1 MAVLEDVVLVADG
14 GDVTA
19 GRQKHTFVYGEFNV
33 QLPEGVEQVET
44 DGRLADGFVYR
55 PEGEIAPFDVGFA
68 RADVTVD
75 LEVQSTDLELVVD
88 EAQRDAEGDVFFERD
103 ITPAGLG
110 EFVPGV
116 DFVVGDVVS
125 VERWRVLL
133 PLPVTGWEMV
143 SSASD
148 GVVADRVHVSGQL
161 ISDSAARVRRNA
173 DLRREVEADKRQLQR
188 SVRSVRSYA
197 DSAVSQ
203 ERTERVADVAQVREV
218 LGGTRAD
225 EGDLLSQLAAVQA
238 QIRGMVGDGET
249 PPPPGLLNSY
259 LWMNTRL
266 WEAQREINRQQAE
279 INAAQEARD
288 ADYQEQ
294 LGQIMAVM
302 DEQAATIERLQ
313 AQSVSVSPMMILAR
327 GPDWMLD
334 GYSWVALGDWT
345 GSVRITAK
353 DTSERVSVSSW
364 SVPDSNG
371 SRTYS
376 IPGTFFVSGDYQKH
390 PGTQTTRKLTWGYIR
405 NTVAGQ
411 WRTLTT
417 TTIGNT
423 SEVFVDA
430 TAWLDAAH
438 RGATYRLAIVIDG
451 TTRKTF
457 SSSSVGPLL
466 PSGDGHVPIRVQGT
480 FSAAKNSRVEVR
492 YSCSFEGVGDV
503 QQRRVR
509 SGSVKLS
516 WIEAAG

>member
-19 GRQKHTFVYGEFNV
+19 GRQKHTFVYGELNV

-44 DGRLADGFVYR
+44 DGRLADGYVYR

-197 DSAVSQ
+197 DSAVSR

-218 LGGTRAD
+218 LGGPDATD
-225 EGDLLSQLAAVQA
+225 TSLLSQLAAVQA
-238 QIRGMVGDGET
+238 QITGMGER
-249 PPPPGLLNSY
+249 PAQPGLLAAY
-259 LWMNTRL
+259 LATNTALWKAQQEIDRLQNERTDELTAQLIETQKLVERARVDVVTLSRSELPWVSDLVRVRWSDADGVVVEPVNRRRSHVVATVSDGDASRVHVDTLPTRL
-266 WEAQREINRQQAE
+266 
-279 INAAQEARD
+279 
-288 ADYQEQ
+288 
-294 LGQIMAVM
+294 G
-302 DEQAATIERLQ
+302 
-313 AQSVSVSPMMILAR
+313 AQSMVLSGPAGLLSRSGVVGLVVRGAPGVERRLVRTIPGQTPRTKAWVQVAQITVPERTTSAVASLRILWAST
-327 GPDWMLD
+327 
-334 GYSWVALGDWT
+334 GYKDVLG
-345 GSVRITAK
+345 VRV
-353 DTSERVSVSSW
+353 RV
-364 SVPDSNG
+364 G
-371 SRTYS
+371 SRTLLEKTGVS
-376 IPGTFFVSGDYQKH
+376 TGSPLQGVKAQLHTAGGVAVQPGDVVIFECKNESDYVDRQVISGGEALLAVIEQ
-390 PGTQTTRKLTWGYIR
+390 
-405 NTVAGQ
+405 
-411 WRTLTT
+411 
-417 TTIGNT
+417 
-423 SEVFVDA
+423 SEV
-430 TAWLDAAH
+430 
-438 RGATYRLAIVIDG
+438 
-451 TTRKTF
+451 
-457 SSSSVGPLL
+457 
-466 PSGDGHVPIRVQGT
+466 
-480 FSAAKNSRVEVR
+480 
-492 YSCSFEGVGDV
+492 
-503 QQRRVR
+503 
-509 SGSVKLS
+509 
-516 WIEAAG
+516 

>member
-1 MAVLEDVVLVADG
+1 MAVFEDVVLVADG

-68 RADVTVD
+68 RTDVTVD
-75 LEVQSTDLELVVD
+75 LELGSTDLELVVD

-197 DSAVSQ
+197 DSAVSR
-203 ERTERVADVAQVREV
+203 ERTERQEDVAQVREV
-218 LGGTRAD
+218 LGGAQAD

-238 QIRGMVGDGET
+238 QITGMVGDGET
-249 PPPPGLLNSY
+249 PPPAGLLNSY

-266 WEAQREINRQQAE
+266 WEQQAE
-279 INAAQEARD
+279 VNRLNEDFKAEQTRVNRLNDAFKEEVRARQREQRIIDSKQYEFSQDLQRQSDDIVRRTPVVVAFSGDRTDVAGLGEAQ
-288 ADYQEQ
+288 
-294 LGQIMAVM
+294 
-302 DEQAATIERLQ
+302 TI
-313 AQSVSVSPMMILAR
+313 
-327 GPDWMLD
+327 D
-334 GYSWVALGDWT
+334 GNFKFTKFGYWT
-345 GSVRITAK
+345 GTVAALVNVNALNSYSQSWTWRIK
-353 DTSERVSVSSW
+353 GEH
-364 SVPDSNG
+364 G
-371 SRTYS
+371 STYS
-376 IPGTFFVSGDYQKH
+376 
-390 PGTQTTRKLTWGYIR
+390 
-405 NTVAGQ
+405 
-411 WRTLTT
+411 
-417 TTIGNT
+417 GN
-423 SEVFVDA
+423 V
-430 TAWLDAAH
+430 
-438 RGATYRLAIVIDG
+438 GA
-451 TTRKTF
+451 
-457 SSSSVGPLL
+457 
-466 PSGDGHVPIRVQGT
+466 
-480 FSAAKNSRVEVR
+480 
-492 YSCSFEGVGDV
+492 FES
-503 QQRRVR
+503 VR
-509 SGSVKLS
+509 SGLIFV
-516 WIEAAG
+516 IRD

>member
-116 DFVVGDVVS
+116 DFAVGDVVS

-161 ISDSAARVRRNA
+161 ISDAVARGRRNA

-197 DSAVSQ
+197 DSAVSR

-218 LGGTRAD
+218 LGGAQAD
-225 EGDLLSQLAAVQA
+225 ESDLLSQLAAVQA
-238 QIRGMVGDGET
+238 QIAGMVGDGET
-249 PPPPGLLNSY
+249 PPPAGMLNSY

-266 WEAQREINRQQAE
+266 WQQQEKINQLNDAFREETQERQQKQQALDEKQTEMLIKMERLRTDAE
-279 INAAQEARD
+279 RRRPRPIFAKYSEYKDGYTDPERFMKITPYAAGDRGFRVECLGSWTGEIIVRATAFGPLSANSIDSYRVPITTDRRTFYGTPEAAQ
-288 ADYQEQ
+288 
-294 LGQIMAVM
+294 MAYIALDMTVF
-302 DEQAATIERLQ
+302 
-313 AQSVSVSPMMILAR
+313 
-327 GPDWMLD
+327 PD
-334 GYSWVALGDWT
+334 
-345 GSVRITAK
+345 
-353 DTSERVSVSSW
+353 
-364 SVPDSNG
+364 
-371 SRTYS
+371 
-376 IPGTFFVSGDYQKH
+376 
-390 PGTQTTRKLTWGYIR
+390 
-405 NTVAGQ
+405 
-411 WRTLTT
+411 
-417 TTIGNT
+417 
-423 SEVFVDA
+423 
-430 TAWLDAAH
+430 
-438 RGATYRLAIVIDG
+438 
-451 TTRKTF
+451 
-457 SSSSVGPLL
+457 
-466 PSGDGHVPIRVQGT
+466 
-480 FSAAKNSRVEVR
+480 
-492 YSCSFEGVGDV
+492 
-503 QQRRVR
+503 
-509 SGSVKLS
+509 
-516 WIEAAG
+516 

>member
-88 EAQRDAEGDVFFERD
+88 EAQRDAEGEVFFERD

-197 DSAVSQ
+197 DSAVSRERAERQ
-203 ERTERVADVAQVREV
+203 EDVAQVREV

-225 EGDLLSQLAAVQA
+225 ETVLVSQLSAVQA
-238 QIRGMVGDGET
+238 QIAGMVGDGET
-249 PPPPGLLNSY
+249 PPPAGLLNAY

-266 WEAQREINRQQAE
+266 WQQQREID
-279 INAAQEARD
+279 AAQDLVAEQQTVRQDEQAAIVD
-288 ADYQEQ
+288 TLQEQ
-294 LGQIMAVM
+294 LGGLSAGAWRVGAGG
-302 DEQAATIERLQ
+302 DGLWE
-313 AQSVSVSPMMILAR
+313 VSGSTVTA
-327 GPDWMLD
+327 G
-334 GYSWVALGDWT
+334 GSWVGSAVLDVTYRREARISTETSYEYVDTYPREVRRVEVGLNRSWT
-345 GSVRITAK
+345 FPYGITGAVLHYQLASGGVVRRNQDLSGFTASTSWQTVRTVRMSDAHLVSAELRVNWGAVDRGSFYGVRITV
-353 DTSERVSVSSW
+353 DGQVVGETSS
-364 SVPDSNG
+364 
-371 SRTYS
+371 
-376 IPGTFFVSGDYQKH
+376 
-390 PGTQTTRKLTWGYIR
+390 TTL
-405 NTVAGQ
+405 
-411 WRTLTT
+411 
-417 TTIGNT
+417 
-423 SEVFVDA
+423 
-430 TAWLDAAH
+430 
-438 RGATYRLAIVIDG
+438 
-451 TTRKTF
+451 
-457 SSSSVGPLL
+457 GPWF
-466 PSGDGHVPIRVQGT
+466 PSGDGRRSQSLSKSFNVNAGQT
-480 FSAAKNSRVEVR
+480 VR
-492 YSCSFEGVGDV
+492 FE
-503 QQRRVR
+503 VR
-509 SGSVKLS
+509 SGGSSASQRAVVDGVTRL
-516 WIEAAG
+516 WWVEN

>member
-197 DSAVSQ
+197 DSAVSR
-203 ERTERVADVAQVREV
+203 ERTERQEDVAQVRDV

-225 EGDLLSQLAAVQA
+225 ETVLVSQLSAVQA
-238 QIRGMVGDGET
+238 QIAGMVGDGET
-249 PPPPGLLNSY
+249 PPPAGLLNAY

-266 WEAQREINRQQAE
+266 WQQQQEVNRLNDAFKEETRERQQKQQALDDKQTAMLLELERLRKDAE
-279 INAAQEARD
+279 RRRPRPIFAKFSEYKSGYTDPEGFMKVTPYAAGDRGFRVECLGSWTGEIIVRATAFGPLSANSIDSYRVPITTDRRTFYGTPEAAQMSYIALD
-288 ADYQEQ
+288 
-294 LGQIMAVM
+294 MTVF
-302 DEQAATIERLQ
+302 
-313 AQSVSVSPMMILAR
+313 
-327 GPDWMLD
+327 PD
-334 GYSWVALGDWT
+334 
-345 GSVRITAK
+345 
-353 DTSERVSVSSW
+353 
-364 SVPDSNG
+364 
-371 SRTYS
+371 
-376 IPGTFFVSGDYQKH
+376 
-390 PGTQTTRKLTWGYIR
+390 
-405 NTVAGQ
+405 
-411 WRTLTT
+411 
-417 TTIGNT
+417 
-423 SEVFVDA
+423 
-430 TAWLDAAH
+430 
-438 RGATYRLAIVIDG
+438 
-451 TTRKTF
+451 
-457 SSSSVGPLL
+457 
-466 PSGDGHVPIRVQGT
+466 
-480 FSAAKNSRVEVR
+480 
-492 YSCSFEGVGDV
+492 
-503 QQRRVR
+503 
-509 SGSVKLS
+509 
-516 WIEAAG
+516 

>member
-44 DGRLADGFVYR
+44 DGRLADGYVYR

-197 DSAVSQ
+197 DSAVAV
-203 ERTERVADVAQVREV
+203 ERSERVADVAQVREV
-218 LGGTRAD
+218 LGGAQAD
-225 EGDLLSQLAAVQA
+225 EGDLLAQLAAVQS
-238 QIRGMVGDGET
+238 QITGMVDDGET

-259 LWMNTRL
+259 LWMNTQL
-266 WEAQREINRQQAE
+266 WKAQREIDEAQDQLTEQQNARQNEQGAIMDAMQA
-279 INAAQEARD
+279 
-288 ADYQEQ
+288 Q
-294 LGQIMAVM
+294 LGRMGDRAWQVGTDGDGVWRVDGSTVQALGSWVGTAVLDVTRWTRSGNTDVTVVTYPREVRRVDVGTTRSWKM
-302 DEQAATIERLQ
+302 KSAVEAAVFYYRRADGSVARLDQ
-313 AQSVSVSPMMILAR
+313 RLPQFVADTWWTPVRTVTVEKDRLVSVELCVDWAAANR
-327 GPDWMLD
+327 GSLY
-334 GYSWVALGDWT
+334 G
-345 GSVRITAK
+345 VRITV
-353 DTSERVSVSSW
+353 DGR
-364 SVPDSNG
+364 
-371 SRTYS
+371 
-376 IPGTFFVSGDYQKH
+376 
-390 PGTQTTRKLTWGYIR
+390 
-405 NTVAGQ
+405 TVA
-411 WRTLTT
+411 
-417 TTIGNT
+417 
-423 SEVFVDA
+423 EE
-430 TAWLDAAH
+430 
-438 RGATYRLAIVIDG
+438 
-451 TTRKTF
+451 
-457 SSSSVGPLL
+457 SSTSVGPLA
-466 PSGDGHVPIRVQGT
+466 PWGNGARSQSVSRNIDIKAGQTVRFEARCNHAGEAQRTASGGNTRLWWM
-480 FSAAKNSRVEVR
+480 EV
-492 YSCSFEGVGDV
+492 
-503 QQRRVR
+503 
-509 SGSVKLS
+509 
-516 WIEAAG
+516 

>member
-19 GRQKHTFVYGEFNV
+19 GRQKHTFVYGELNV

-44 DGRLADGFVYR
+44 DGRLADGYVYR

-161 ISDSAARVRRNA
+161 ISDSVARVRRNA

-197 DSAVSQ
+197 DSAVSR

-225 EGDLLSQLAAVQA
+225 ETVLVSQLSAVQA
-238 QIRGMVGDGET
+238 QITGMVGDGET
-249 PPPPGLLNSY
+249 PPPAGLLNSY

-266 WEAQREINRQQAE
+266 WQQQQEVNRLNDAFKEETRERQQKQQALDDKQTAMLLELERLRTDAE
-279 INAAQEARD
+279 RRRPRPIFAKYSEYKDGYTDPERFMKITPYAAGDRGFRVECLGSWTGEIIVRATAFGSLSANSIDSYRVPITTDRRTFYGTPEAAQ
-288 ADYQEQ
+288 
-294 LGQIMAVM
+294 MAYIALDMTVF
-302 DEQAATIERLQ
+302 
-313 AQSVSVSPMMILAR
+313 
-327 GPDWMLD
+327 PD
-334 GYSWVALGDWT
+334 
-345 GSVRITAK
+345 
-353 DTSERVSVSSW
+353 
-364 SVPDSNG
+364 
-371 SRTYS
+371 
-376 IPGTFFVSGDYQKH
+376 
-390 PGTQTTRKLTWGYIR
+390 
-405 NTVAGQ
+405 
-411 WRTLTT
+411 
-417 TTIGNT
+417 
-423 SEVFVDA
+423 
-430 TAWLDAAH
+430 
-438 RGATYRLAIVIDG
+438 
-451 TTRKTF
+451 
-457 SSSSVGPLL
+457 
-466 PSGDGHVPIRVQGT
+466 
-480 FSAAKNSRVEVR
+480 
-492 YSCSFEGVGDV
+492 
-503 QQRRVR
+503 
-509 SGSVKLS
+509 
-516 WIEAAG
+516 

>member
-197 DSAVSQ
+197 DSAVAR
-203 ERTERVADVAQVREV
+203 ERTEREADVNQVREV
-218 LGGTRAD
+218 LGGAQAD
-225 EGDLLSQLAAVQA
+225 ESDLLSQLSAVQA
-238 QIRGMVGDGET
+238 QITGMVDDGET

-266 WEAQREINRQQAE
+266 WQQQAE
-279 INAAQEARD
+279 VNRLNDAFKEETRERQQKQQALDDKQTAMLLELERLRKDAERRRPRPIFARFIEYKDGYVDPEGFMKITPYAVGDRGFLVDCLGSWTGEIIVRATAFGPLSANSIDSYRVPITTNRRTFHGTPEAAQMSYFALD
-288 ADYQEQ
+288 
-294 LGQIMAVM
+294 MTVF
-302 DEQAATIERLQ
+302 
-313 AQSVSVSPMMILAR
+313 
-327 GPDWMLD
+327 PD
-334 GYSWVALGDWT
+334 
-345 GSVRITAK
+345 
-353 DTSERVSVSSW
+353 
-364 SVPDSNG
+364 
-371 SRTYS
+371 
-376 IPGTFFVSGDYQKH
+376 
-390 PGTQTTRKLTWGYIR
+390 
-405 NTVAGQ
+405 
-411 WRTLTT
+411 
-417 TTIGNT
+417 
-423 SEVFVDA
+423 
-430 TAWLDAAH
+430 
-438 RGATYRLAIVIDG
+438 
-451 TTRKTF
+451 
-457 SSSSVGPLL
+457 
-466 PSGDGHVPIRVQGT
+466 
-480 FSAAKNSRVEVR
+480 
-492 YSCSFEGVGDV
+492 
-503 QQRRVR
+503 
-509 SGSVKLS
+509 
-516 WIEAAG
+516 